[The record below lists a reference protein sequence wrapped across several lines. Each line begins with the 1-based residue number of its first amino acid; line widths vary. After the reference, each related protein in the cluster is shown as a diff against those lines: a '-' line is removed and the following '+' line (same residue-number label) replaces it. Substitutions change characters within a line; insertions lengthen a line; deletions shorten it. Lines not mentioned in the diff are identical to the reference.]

1 MPGLE
6 PGITDK
12 NNNGLGQV
20 ALSWLMASW
29 GGIMTTDPRQILDT
43 SAMSRLQYLI
53 IGLTVGLNAL
63 DGFDVLAISFA
74 GPGIVQEWELGS
86 VGLGFVL
93 SMELIGM
100 AVGSVLLGGI
110 ADKIGRRPT
119 IMGCL
124 FAMAIG
130 MFMVTTTSSL
140 AELSIWRVI
149 TGLGIGGMLA
159 AINAVAAE
167 FSSLK
172 ERARMIAI
180 MTIGYPVGGV
190 VGGSI
195 VTQLMQV
202 FDWRAVFYFGAAAT
216 VIFIPLTYFIL
227 PESVHWLTRK
237 QPQGALERINATM
250 KRLGHSAVGQL
261 PDIEEAARK
270 VSTSF
275 IFSRTMIA
283 TTLLV
288 TAVYFL
294 HVITLYYILK
304 WTPTLVVNMGY
315 APYLAGEAL
324 TWASIGGALGCVF
337 FGVLSTRFS
346 LKSLTIFTFVMAW
359 IFTAIFGRAPEELAM
374 IKLFVAMAGFFVNA
388 GIVGA
393 YAILV
398 EVFPTQARASG
409 TGFCIGV
416 GRGGAVLSPIIAGFL
431 LTFELDLPTLS
442 LVMGAGSVI
451 AAFLLLFLKLDSGG
465 HSAGA
470 GGKEVDVGRP
480 APERNAGNPAPA

>member
-1 MPGLE
+1 M
-6 PGITDK
+6 
-12 NNNGLGQV
+12 
-20 ALSWLMASW
+20 
-29 GGIMTTDPRQILDT
+29 
-43 SAMSRLQYLI
+43 
-53 IGLTVGLNAL
+53 GLNAL

-86 VGLGFVL
+86 VGLGLVL

-100 AVGSVLLGGI
+100 AVGSVLLGGV

-130 MFMVTTTSSL
+130 MFMATTTSSL
-140 AELSIWRVI
+140 TELSIWRVV

-172 ERARMIAI
+172 DRAKMIAI

-195 VTQLMQV
+195 VTQLMQI

-216 VIFIPLTYFIL
+216 VIFIPLTHFIL
-227 PESVHWLTRK
+227 PESVHWLARK
-237 QPQGALERINATM
+237 QPESALQRINATM
-250 KRLGHSAVGQL
+250 KRLGHSAIQQL
-261 PDIEEAARK
+261 PVIEATDRK
-270 VSTSF
+270 VSTSY
-275 IFSRTMIA
+275 IFSRSMIA
-283 TTLLV
+283 TTILV

-324 TWASIGGALGCVF
+324 TWASIGGALGCIF

-346 LKSLTIFTFVMAW
+346 LKSLTIFMFVMAW
-359 IFTAIFGRAPEELAM
+359 IFTAFFGQAPGDLAM
-374 IKLFVAMAGFFVNA
+374 IKLYVAMAGFFVNA

-398 EVFPTQARASG
+398 EVFPTYARASG

-431 LTFELDLPTLS
+431 LNFELGLPTLS

-451 AAFLLLFLKLDSGG
+451 AAFLLLFLKLDSGS
-465 HSAGA
+465 HSAGV
-470 GGKEVDVGRP
+470 GGKKAKEAQADNKGT
-480 APERNAGNPAPA
+480 AINPAAA